1 MFKIVMKKNDLN
13 RHKVGLIRLDT
24 KFFFYLRWSTTSL
37 LNCIFYWFD
46 ISTPEEFC
54 TQIAGCVFN

>member
-24 KFFFYLRWSTTSL
+24 KFFFLPSMVDNFAIKLYIL
-37 LNCIFYWFD
+37 L
-46 ISTPEEFC
+46 
-54 TQIAGCVFN
+54 V